1 MGNGAI
7 FLRKKR
13 NDNLE
18 QIKKRTAKTR
28 PKLEPENIQYLQ
40 IGKMGQELENI
51 QHYRARLVNS
61 NESSE
66 APKSVQQKAIGK
78 SSFYS

>member
-1 MGNGAI
+1 
-7 FLRKKR
+7 
-13 NDNLE
+13 
-18 QIKKRTAKTR
+18 
-28 PKLEPENIQYLQ
+28 
-40 IGKMGQELENI
+40 MGQELENI

-78 SSFYS
+78 SSFYSWFHRQMAIALKLADTVFFWLKWHTR

>member
-1 MGNGAI
+1 MKNFLIFSTGRKQPAI
-7 FLRKKR
+7 F
-13 NDNLE
+13 E
-18 QIKKRTAKTR
+18 QIKNRTAKTR
-28 PKLEPENIQYLQ
+28 QEPENIQYLQ